1 MSSIIKTKY
10 EFHAGQSHGLYPK
23 LFNFY
28 YIHSY
33 WPIFGACG
41 TFGYSCP
48 HFKMT
53 VVFLIRHPK
62 LNSISDD

>member
-1 MSSIIKTKY
+1 MQVYLADIIGTAGKSSWNKKCLWEVT
-10 EFHAGQSHGLYPK
+10 
-23 LFNFY
+23 
-28 YIHSY
+28 
-33 WPIFGACG
+33 
-41 TFGYSCP
+41 